1 MSIEDEQAR
10 LLRCIGQPTR
20 LRIIKLL
27 APGERCVCEI
37 SGSLAREQSSVS
49 HHLKA
54 LKECGIVVARQ
65 EAKNIYYRLADPG
78 LARLVL
84 RSESLVKDL
93 PLCRVKDD

>member
-1 MSIEDEQAR
+1 MSFEDDQAK

-27 APGERCVCEI
+27 SHDEKCVCEI
-37 SGSLAREQSSVS
+37 SGTLAREQSSVS

-54 LKECGIVVARQ
+54 LKECDIVVTRQ

-78 LARLVL
+78 LARLVIG
-84 RSESLVKDL
+84 SESLLKGL
-93 PLCRVKDD
+93 SLCRGEG

>member
-1 MSIEDEQAR
+1 MSFEDDQAK

-27 APGERCVCEI
+27 SPGEKCVCEI
-37 SGSLAREQSSVS
+37 SRTLAREQSSVS

-54 LKECGIVVARQ
+54 LKECGILVTRQ

-84 RSESLVKDL
+84 GSESLLKEL
-93 PLCRVKDD
+93 SLCRGEG